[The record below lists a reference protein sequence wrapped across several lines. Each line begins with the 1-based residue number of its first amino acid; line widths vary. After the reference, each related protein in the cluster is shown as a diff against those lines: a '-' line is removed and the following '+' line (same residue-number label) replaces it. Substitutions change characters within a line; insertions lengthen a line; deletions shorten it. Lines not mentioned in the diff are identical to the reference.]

1 MEAYSHFWSSAG
13 RLEKHEFSFDDVRSL
28 LEGNLLI
35 LCLLFDRVIP
45 NLSLFFFFFFSNTK
59 FHTIDA
65 ADSVVRIRA
74 YCSKINPS
82 MRVDPI
88 EGMASDYF
96 WSVQNKPDTIEEKT
110 TFVDGLV
117 HATLKQG
124 DVYCAPL
131 DSELVDRYQA
141 KIRLARHRAAT
152 QQKEPALLVQWEK
165 VESLFD
171 DTFSELQRNE
181 EAQRVVQA
189 KLHDLVS
196 FLESVKLQHHE
207 RQKKGHQEEVADPP
221 VEVANH
227 PVEVAD
233 PPAAAAA
240 DPPVADPPAPAAPAS
255 PDDSDDSD
263 DDSDSSSTERARM
276 KASMD
281 RAAAD
286 EESAK
291 IRVEIEKVANEA
303 AGVEQS
309 IYALESEAAV
319 GDISSLS
326 HDEASKKVL
335 ALQKKAM
342 EYAWKLERN
351 LNQLD
356 ELHVTDS
363 VRPRRK
369 EEIQKIQKALRQV
382 DQIRGS
388 LKELDHKLKAEKPA
402 EEPAPAAAPQSPPS
416 TSPATAATAPS
427 TSPSTTHAPLP
438 PDDDDDLLLKR
449 FADLQLDPR
458 FDVRELRDGYSISAV
473 VPDMKD
479 FRVTVS
485 EEGDTLTVTGYR
497 LPSKNDLKLMRAKL
511 RAAFRLPPNMTATQ
525 LNELLLR
532 KFAGQFGQVK
542 KSFGLPPGQID
553 MKSATAQYERGVIEI
568 VLPKYERFVR
578 PRVAG
583 YVPPQG
589 YGGGGRG
596 RYW

>member
-1 MEAYSHFWSSAG
+1 MKRKLVDAYSHFWHSAG

-28 LEGNLLI
+28 LEGKCITIIVITTIVSTTPTFYSLI
-35 LCLLFDRVIP
+35 YFK
-45 NLSLFFFFFFSNTK
+45 TK
-59 FHTIDA
+59 FQFSSIQFSISDA

-74 YCSKINPS
+74 YCSKVNPS

-96 WSVQNKPDTIEEKT
+96 WSVQNKPDTVEEKT
-110 TFVDGLV
+110 TFVDGLI
-117 HATLKQG
+117 HATLRQG

-131 DSELVDRYQA
+131 DAELVDRYQA
-141 KIRLARHRAAT
+141 KIRLARQAAT
-152 QQKEPALLVQWEK
+152 QQKEPPLLVQWEK

-181 EAQRVVQA
+181 EAQSVVQA
-189 KLHDLVS
+189 KLQDLVS

-207 RQKKGHQEEVADPP
+207 GQKKKHEEEAV
-221 VEVANH
+221 
-227 PVEVAD
+227 D
-233 PPAAAAA
+233 PPAAAAVA
-240 DPPVADPPAPAAPAS
+240 PVDPPAAPAS
-255 PDDSDDSD
+255 SDDSD
-263 DDSDSSSTERARM
+263 DDDDDSDSSSSTERARM

-286 EESAK
+286 DESAK

-309 IYALESEAAV
+309 IYVLESEAAV

-342 EYAWKLERN
+342 EYAWKLERH

-369 EEIQKIQKALRQV
+369 EEILKIQKALRQV

-402 EEPAPAAAPQSPPS
+402 EPTAAPAAAPQSPSPSPPPS
-416 TSPATAATAPS
+416 TAA
-427 TSPSTTHAPLP
+427 LP
-438 PDDDDDLLLKR
+438 PDWDDLLLKQ
-449 FADLQLDPR
+449 FAELELDPR

-485 EEGDTLTVTGYR
+485 EEGDTLTVTGSR
-497 LPSKNDLKLMRAKL
+497 LPSKSDLKLMRAKL
-511 RAAFRLPPNMTATQ
+511 RAAFRLPPNMTTAQ
-525 LNELLLR
+525 LNELCLR

-589 YGGGGRG
+589 SGGGYGGRG
-596 RYW
+596 YW